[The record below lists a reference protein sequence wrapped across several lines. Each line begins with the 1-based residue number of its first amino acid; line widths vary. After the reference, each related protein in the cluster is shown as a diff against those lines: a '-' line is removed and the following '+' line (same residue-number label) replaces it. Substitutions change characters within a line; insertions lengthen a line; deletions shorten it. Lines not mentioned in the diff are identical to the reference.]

1 MAVGLL
7 VASVAIRLLT
17 GTWSPATRV
26 FLSGY
31 AVLIFSW
38 LCLAALVRYWERKD
52 DRAGPSS
59 KY

>member
-7 VASVAIRLLT
+7 LASIAIRLVT
-17 GTWSPATRV
+17 GTWPPATGD

-31 AVLIFSW
+31 AVLSFSW

-52 DRAGPSS
+52 ARAQPPS
-59 KY
+59 KP